1 MVVLVTG
8 GAGYIGSHTVLALL
22 DAGERTVV
30 LDDLSTGSREA
41 VHRSAPLIVG
51 DAGDRSLV
59 ARLLDDHAVEAV
71 IHLAAKAVAGDSIA
85 DPIGYYHANTVTS
98 HALLASAVAAG
109 IKRFVFSSTAAVY
122 GVPAENP
129 VSEEALLQPLS
140 PYGFSKLMTERML
153 RDAQAA
159 YGLNSVTLRYFNAA
173 GADPDGRAGQ
183 CTRNATHLMKVA
195 CEAALGKRR
204 GLDVFG
210 TDYPTPDGTAIR
222 DYVHVTDLAAAH
234 LAALRHL
241 RAEGENLTLNVG
253 CGRGYSVLEVIE
265 SVKRVSGVNFPVRHL
280 PRRPGDPA
288 AVVASADRIRA
299 SLGWRPE
306 LDDLSTIVTHA
317 LEWERRTGS

>member
-8 GAGYIGSHTVLALL
+8 GAGYIGSHTVLALV
-22 DAGERTVV
+22 DAGERTIV

-41 VHRSAPLIVG
+41 VHQAASLIVG
-51 DAGDRSLV
+51 DAGDRALV
-59 ARLLDDHAVEAV
+59 ARLLDDHAVETV

-85 DPIGYYHANTVTS
+85 DPIGYYHANAVTS
-98 HALLASAVAAG
+98 HALIASAVAAG
-109 IKRFVFSSTAAVY
+109 IKRFVFSSSAAVY

-129 VSEEALLQPLS
+129 VSEEALLHPLS
-140 PYGFSKLMTERML
+140 PYGFSKLMTEWML

-159 YGLNSVTLRYFNAA
+159 YGLNCVTLRYFNAA
-173 GADPDGRAGQ
+173 GADPGGRAGQ
-183 CTRNATHLMKVA
+183 RTRNATHLMKVA
-195 CEAALGKRR
+195 CEAALGRR
-204 GLDVFG
+204 WGVDVFG

-241 RAEGENLTLNVG
+241 RAGGEGLTLNVG
-253 CGRGYSVLEVIE
+253 CGRGYSVFEVIE

-288 AVVASADRIRA
+288 AVVAEASRIRA
-299 SLGWRPE
+299 ALGWRPAI
-306 LDDLSTIVTHA
+306 DDLSTIIAHA
-317 LEWERRTGS
+317 LKWELEIQA